1 MSAFH
6 SLSIHSTRIEARDT
20 LVVRFAVPEYLREI
34 FHFTQG
40 QYLTLRTNIENEEVR
55 RSYSICSAVQDGV
68 LEVAIKK
75 IQDGL
80 FSNWAAQHLQ
90 VGAAIDVMPPMGK
103 FFTPLAP
110 ENKKHYLAF
119 CAGSGI
125 TPIYSIIKT
134 TLLTE
139 PQSRFTLV
147 YGNRASSTM
156 IFRTALSDL
165 KDQFLNRFNFINV
178 MTREQQ
184 DAELFNGRINAEKCA
199 TLCQQ
204 WINLNDIDLTFIC
217 GPEQMMQDV
226 SATLIKLGLDKSQ
239 IKTELFAANA
249 ATKNRRAESV
259 RTHSDSQCDVTVV
272 LDGRQFTFSM
282 DKDKQSVL
290 EAGLSQG
297 LDLRYSCKGGVCST
311 CRCKVTEGKVDM
323 DMNYALEDY
332 EIARG
337 FVLSCQSFPATNT
350 LTIDFDQE
358 N

>member
-6 SLSIHSTRIEARDT
+6 SLSVHSTRIEARDT
-20 LVVRFAVPEYLREI
+20 LILRFAVPENLRDT
-34 FHFTQG
+34 FRFTQG
-40 QYLTLRTNIENEEVR
+40 QYLTLRAQIENEEVR
-55 RSYSICSAVQDGV
+55 RSYSICSAVQDGT

-75 IQDGL
+75 SPNGL

-90 VGAAIDVMPPMGK
+90 AGVVIDVMPPMGK
-103 FFTPLAP
+103 FFTPLAA

-165 KDQFLNRFNFINV
+165 KDQYMDRFNFINV

-184 DAELFNGRINAEKCA
+184 DAELFNGRINAEKCQL
-199 TLCQQ
+199 LCQL

-217 GPEQMMQDV
+217 GPEQMTEELA
-226 SATLIKLGLDKSQ
+226 STLVKLGVEKSQ
-239 IKTELFAANA
+239 IKIELFSTQAS
-249 ATKNRRAESV
+249 TKTRRSESV
-259 RTHSDSQCDVTVV
+259 RAHSDTHCDVTVI
-272 LDGRQFTFSM
+272 LDGRQFIFSM
-282 DKDKQSVL
+282 EKDKQSVL

-297 LDLRYSCKGGVCST
+297 LDLRFSCKGGVCST

-350 LTIDFDQE
+350 LTLDFDQE

>member
-20 LVVRFAVPEYLREI
+20 LVVRFAVPDDLREV

-40 QYLTLRTNIENEEVR
+40 QYLTLRAQIENEEVR
-55 RSYSICSAVQDGV
+55 RSYSICSAVQDGT

-75 IQDGL
+75 ISDGL
-80 FSNWAAQHLQ
+80 FSNWAAQHLKAG
-90 VGAAIDVMPPMGK
+90 VAIDVMPPIGK
-103 FFTPLAP
+103 FFTPLAT

-125 TPIYSIIKT
+125 TPIFSIIKT

-165 KDQFLNRFNFINV
+165 KDQYMDRFNFINV

-184 DAELFNGRINAEKCA
+184 DAELFNGRIDAEKCQS
-199 TLCQQ
+199 LCQH
-204 WINLNDIDLTFIC
+204 WINLNDIDQTFIC
-217 GPEQMMQDV
+217 GPEQMTEEV
-226 SATLIKLGLDKSQ
+226 ASTLVKLGLDKTK
-239 IKTELFAANA
+239 IKTELFGTQTS
-249 ATKNRRAESV
+249 TKTRRIESV
-259 RTHSDSQCDVTVV
+259 RAHSDTHCDVTVV

-282 DKDKQSVL
+282 EKDKQSVL